1 MIFRPKF
8 HLLFLGVVLVM
19 VGCASETAP
28 PLEDINVFSGA
39 TIIDGTGGNP
49 LSDGVIVVREGRIE
63 AIGSADSVQIPEG
76 AQNTDLSGK
85 IVVPGLINA
94 HGHVGETKGLEAG
107 PQHYSEENVKD
118 QLGLYAR
125 YGVTTVLSLGGDQ
138 QEGIQVRDSQST
150 PSLDRARLYVAGG
163 IVTADTPEE
172 ARKQVD
178 DNAAM
183 QVDFIKIRVDD
194 NLGTG
199 NKMTPEVYQAVI
211 DQAHQHNIPLA
222 AHFYYLEDGKALLRA
237 GADLLAHSARDME
250 VDEEFMDL
258 LKEKDVCLCPTLVRE
273 VSTFVYEEI
282 PEFFDDPFFQT
293 DADPA
298 ILEQLKDP
306 ERQTQIRNSRAAQ
319 TYKKSLEM
327 ASVNLK
333 KLVDGGVRIAF
344 GTDSG
349 PPARFQGYF
358 EHIELDLMEKAGLS
372 PMQILVSAT
381 GEAARCI
388 GLGTEVGTLE
398 AGKWADFLVLS
409 QDPLSGITN
418 SKSLES
424 VWISGNQVPGR

>member
-1 MIFRPKF
+1 MNYRPIF
-8 HLLFLGVVLVM
+8 HLLFLGVVSAM
-19 VGCASETAP
+19 VGCASESAP
-28 PLEDINVFSGA
+28 PLEDIKVFSGA

-49 LSDGVIVVREGRIE
+49 ISDGVIVVREGRIE
-63 AIGSADSVQIPEG
+63 VVGSAGSVQIPEG
-76 AQNTDLSGK
+76 AQTTDLSGK
-85 IVVPGLINA
+85 FVVPGLINA
-94 HGHVGETKGLEAG
+94 HGHVGETKGLESG
-107 PQHYSEENVKD
+107 PQHYSEQNVQD

-163 IVTADTPEE
+163 IVTADTPEA
-172 ARKQVD
+172 ARKEVD
-178 DNAAM
+178 ENAAM
-183 QVDFIKIRVDD
+183 KVDFIKIRVDD
-194 NLGTG
+194 NLGTSK
-199 NKMTPEVYQAVI
+199 KMTPEVYQAVI

-250 VDEEFMDL
+250 VDGEFMDL

-273 VSTFVYEEI
+273 VSTFVYEDI

-298 ILEQLKDP
+298 VIEQLKEP
-306 ERQTQIRNSRAAQ
+306 ERQAQVRNSRAAQ

-358 EHIELDLMEKAGLS
+358 EHMELDLMEKAGLS

-381 GEAARCI
+381 GEAARCV
-388 GLGTEVGTLE
+388 GLDTEVGTLE

-409 QDPLSGITN
+409 QDPLSGITH

-424 VWISGNQVPGR
+424 VWISGNRVPGR

>member
-8 HLLFLGVVLVM
+8 HLLFFGVVLAM

-183 QVDFIKIRVDD
+183 
-194 NLGTG
+194 
-199 NKMTPEVYQAVI
+199 
-211 DQAHQHNIPLA
+211 
-222 AHFYYLEDGKALLRA
+222 
-237 GADLLAHSARDME
+237 
-250 VDEEFMDL
+250 
-258 LKEKDVCLCPTLVRE
+258 
-273 VSTFVYEEI
+273 
-282 PEFFDDPFFQT
+282 
-293 DADPA
+293 
-298 ILEQLKDP
+298 
-306 ERQTQIRNSRAAQ
+306 
-319 TYKKSLEM
+319 
-327 ASVNLK
+327 
-333 KLVDGGVRIAF
+333 
-344 GTDSG
+344 
-349 PPARFQGYF
+349 
-358 EHIELDLMEKAGLS
+358 
-372 PMQILVSAT
+372 
-381 GEAARCI
+381 
-388 GLGTEVGTLE
+388 
-398 AGKWADFLVLS
+398 
-409 QDPLSGITN
+409 
-418 SKSLES
+418 
-424 VWISGNQVPGR
+424 